1 MTDIF
6 DIGDLIR
13 ASVVFYSGSF
23 VVDPTVITYE
33 IRKPDETRSI
43 FVYGGGDITR
53 VTTGSYYRDVG
64 LNQSGQWWDRW
75 YCSGV
80 IVSAQESY
88 FEVRRTVFP

>member
-6 DIGDLIR
+6 DIGDFVR
-13 ASVVFYSGSF
+13 ASTMFYSGSF
-23 VVDPTVITYE
+23 AVDPTIITYE
-33 IRKPDETRSI
+33 VRRPDETRSI

-53 VTTGSYYRDVG
+53 VTTGSYYHDVY
-64 LNQSGQWWDRW
+64 LTQAGQWWDRW

-80 IVSAQESY
+80 IISSLENY